1 MIGLGFDKLS
11 NVASF
16 RLRFGF
22 SYRFS
27 RRKSPL
33 AKSKTSA
40 HGTIGNDTPLKDD
53 GRREIGCGRGC
64 EQTGMVALAWVI

>member
-1 MIGLGFDKLS
+1 MIEGFDKLS
-11 NVASF
+11 NVTYF
-16 RLRFGF
+16 RLRFRF

-40 HGTIGNDTPLKDD
+40 HGTGGNDTPLKDD
-53 GRREIGCGRGC
+53 GRRE
-64 EQTGMVALAWVI
+64 TVVDLAVNRQESLRLSG